1 MYELIQQL
9 SSTQFDEESE
19 IKKIVPQIT
28 IAFEQML
35 KIVYKNKFF
44 KAFNSEIGK
53 TMAKFKNNSELYH
66 SIVKICIK

>member
-35 KIVYKNKFF
+35 KIVYKNKIFR
-44 KAFNSEIGK
+44 NR
-53 TMAKFKNNSELYH
+53 
-66 SIVKICIK
+66 